1 MGSLVD
7 EVMDDTRDALTG
19 LADMHAARM
28 AIGRWQADWPRGA
41 GPCPMHAMLVTLG
54 RIDTVNVAFGE
65 KAGDKALIEVAR
77 RIRTFAA
84 DELETSAWLAA
95 RLNGGNFLLVAREEL
110 SRERWQWLAEAL
122 ADAIATPIA
131 HPEGVASLRMWP
143 RIGLMRVNEGDDAD
157 RILDR
162 LAETSAGLKG
172 AGGRRIA
179 WAAPGGKA
187 GSRSYRQLEGDLLAA
202 IDRNEIEVLF
212 QPQYALQGGRLI
224 GAEALARWQ
233 HPQVGRIGAETLFG
247 IAEQADHTAHLSRH
261 VATRAME
268 LAAHWPNDLRL
279 SVNITPSDL
288 AADTFASEFARLA
301 ERIAFPLDR
310 LTFEITE
317 QVLLADLE
325 RVCLV
330 LDRLQLLG
338 IRIAL
343 DDFGAG
349 FCNFR
354 YLKMLPIDYLK
365 LDRAMIDGVCDDA
378 RDRAVFRAIVA
389 MASALDLGVM
399 VEGIE
404 TTSQRDFCKREGC
417 DYFQGF
423 LGSEPLSPAG
433 FLALARR

>member
-1 MGSLVD
+1 MSLLLD
-7 EVMDDTRDALTG
+7 ELMDETRDALTG
-19 LADMHAARM
+19 LADMRAART
-28 AIGRWQADWPRGA
+28 AIGRWQAEWPQGA

-65 KAGDKALIEVAR
+65 KAGDTALIEVAR

-131 HPEGVASLRMWP
+131 HPEGIASLRMWP
-143 RIGLMRVNEGDDAD
+143 RIGLMRVSEGDDAD
-157 RILDR
+157 SILDR

-179 WAAPGGKA
+179 WAAPGGRT
-187 GSRSYRQLEGDLLAA
+187 GSRSHRQLEGDLLAA
-202 IDRNEIEVLF
+202 IDRDEIEVLF
-212 QPQYALQGGRLI
+212 QPQYALPDGKMI

-233 HPQVGRIGAETLFG
+233 HPEVGQIGAETLFA
-247 IAEQADHTAHLSRH
+247 IADRADHTAHLSRH
-261 VATRAME
+261 IATRAME
-268 LAAHWPNDLRL
+268 QAARWPGNLRL

-288 AADTFASEFARLA
+288 AADTFATEFARLA
-301 ERIAFPLDR
+301 ERSGFPLHR
-310 LTFEITE
+310 LTLEITE

-330 LDRLQLLG
+330 LDQLKLMG
-338 IRIAL
+338 NSIAL

-404 TTSQRDFCKREGC
+404 TTSQRDFCKDEGC

-423 LGSEPLSPAG
+423 LGSEPLSAAS
-433 FLALARR
+433 FLELARR